1 MPNIIDF
8 KSKLNGG
15 VRPNLYQV
23 DIDFP
28 ERAIGALNGA
38 TKGSLMGETRYLCRS
53 TSLPTHSQGLIEV
66 PFRGRFLKIPGDRTF
81 EAWTAT
87 FYNTSDFNLRAA
99 FETWINMSNQTNINV
114 GVESGFG
121 AFFKDIVIRQLS
133 KDSNEGVTTAASYD
147 NNNSLGG
154 DSDPNKVLRS
164 YKLVDAWPTSVGSIN
179 VAFDS
184 NDALEEFDVEF
195 QYQYLDASNPA
206 EPTSEPDWLSK
217 QGSVAQAKST
227 LANQ

>member
-28 ERAIGALNGA
+28 ARAIGALNGA

-99 FETWINMSNQTNINV
+99 FENWINIANQTDENIGVV
-114 GVESGFG
+114 GGLDSLFTDVT
-121 AFFKDIVIRQLS
+121 VRQLS
-133 KDSNEGVTTAASYD
+133 KDSAGGK
-147 NNNSLGG
+147 NS
-154 DSDPNKVLRS
+154 VLRT
-164 YKLVDAWPTSVGSIN
+164 YRLVDAWPTSVGAIN
-179 VAFDS
+179 VAYDS

-195 QYQYLDASNPA
+195 QYQYLDADKPRSVRSTTGEVPDEGTA
-206 EPTSEPDWLSK
+206 ITEPTYLS
-217 QGSVAQAKST
+217 QRVV
-227 LANQ
+227 

>member
-8 KSKLNGG
+8 KSILIGG
-15 VRPNLYQV
+15 VRPNLYLV

-28 ERAIGALNGA
+28 ARAIGALNGA
-38 TKGSLMGETRYLCRS
+38 TKSTLMGETRYLCRS

-87 FYNTSDFNLRAA
+87 FYNTADFNLRAA
-99 FETWINMSNQTNINV
+99 FENWINITNQTNENV
-114 GVESGFG
+114 GVTGGFDSI
-121 AFFKDIVIRQLS
+121 FKDITVRQLS
-133 KDSNEGVTTAASYD
+133 KDSEGKARGAGDGGASRSD
-147 NNNSLGG
+147 VNN
-154 DSDPNKVLRS
+154 VLRV
-164 YKLVDAWPTSVGSIN
+164 YRLVDAWPTSVGAIN

-195 QYQYLDASNPA
+195 QYQYLDASKPDINVKGG
-206 EPTSEPDWLSK
+206 SEIQNTEVIDYLSS
-217 QGSVAQAKST
+217 QVG
-227 LANQ
+227 

>member
-28 ERAIGALNGA
+28 TRAIGALNGA
-38 TKGSLMGETRYLCRS
+38 TKSSLMGETRYLCRS

-87 FYNTSDFNLRAA
+87 FYNTADFNLRAA
-99 FETWINMSNQTNINV
+99 FENWINIANQTDENIGVV
-114 GVESGFG
+114 GGLDALFTDVT
-121 AFFKDIVIRQLS
+121 VRQLS
-133 KDSNEGVTTAASYD
+133 KDSAGGK
-147 NNNSLGG
+147 NS
-154 DSDPNKVLRS
+154 VLRT
-164 YKLVDAWPTSVGSIN
+164 YRLVDAWPTSVGAIN

-195 QYQYLDASNPA
+195 QYQYLDANGPG
-206 EPTSEPDWLSK
+206 E
-217 QGSVAQAKST
+217 SVAEGST
-227 LANQ
+227 GVGFLSNLASS

>member
-8 KSKLNGG
+8 KTKLNGG

-28 ERAIGALNGA
+28 ARAIGALNGA

-99 FETWINMSNQTNINV
+99 FENWINIANQTDENIGVV
-114 GVESGFG
+114 GGLDALFT
-121 AFFKDIVIRQLS
+121 DITVRQLS
-133 KDSNEGVTTAASYD
+133 KDSAGGK
-147 NNNSLGG
+147 NS
-154 DSDPNKVLRS
+154 VLRT
-164 YKLVDAWPTSVGSIN
+164 YRLVDAWPTSVGAIN

-195 QYQYLDASNPA
+195 QYQYLDADKPRSVRSTTGEVPDEGTA
-206 EPTSEPDWLSK
+206 ITEPTYLS
-217 QGSVAQAKST
+217 QRVV
-227 LANQ
+227 

>member
-28 ERAIGALNGA
+28 ARAIGALNGA
-38 TKGSLMGETRYLCRS
+38 TKGSLMWEKRYLCRS

-99 FETWINMSNQTNINV
+99 FENWINIANQTDENIGVV
-114 GVESGFG
+114 GGLDSLFTDVT
-121 AFFKDIVIRQLS
+121 VRQLS
-133 KDSNEGVTTAASYD
+133 KDSAGGK
-147 NNNSLGG
+147 NS
-154 DSDPNKVLRS
+154 VLRT
-164 YKLVDAWPTSVGSIN
+164 YRLVDAWPTSVGAIN

-195 QYQYLDASNPA
+195 QYQYLDADKPRSVRSTTGEVPDEGTA
-206 EPTSEPDWLSK
+206 ITEPTYLS
-217 QGSVAQAKST
+217 QRVV
-227 LANQ
+227 

>member
-8 KSKLNGG
+8 KTKLNGG

-28 ERAIGALNGA
+28 ARAIGALNGA
-38 TKGSLMGETRYLCRS
+38 TKSSLMGETRYLCRS

-87 FYNTSDFNLRAA
+87 FYNTSDFKLRAA
-99 FETWINMSNQTNINV
+99 FENWINIANQTDENIGVV
-114 GVESGFG
+114 GGLDALFT
-121 AFFKDIVIRQLS
+121 DITVRQLS
-133 KDSNEGVTTAASYD
+133 KDSGGGK
-147 NNNSLGG
+147 NS
-154 DSDPNKVLRS
+154 VLRT
-164 YKLVDAWPTSVGSIN
+164 YRLVDAWPTSVGAIN
-179 VAFDS
+179 VAYDS

-195 QYQYLDASNPA
+195 QYQYLDADAPPSMLGNKAGLAGSGATGSVPPTGTDVG
-206 EPTSEPDWLSK
+206 EPTYLS
-217 QGSVAQAKST
+217 QEV
-227 LANQ
+227 N

>member
-28 ERAIGALNGA
+28 ARAIGALNGA

-99 FETWINMSNQTNINV
+99 FENWINIANQTDENIGVV
-114 GVESGFG
+114 GGLDSLFTDVT
-121 AFFKDIVIRQLS
+121 VRQLS
-133 KDSNEGVTTAASYD
+133 KDSAGGK
-147 NNNSLGG
+147 NS
-154 DSDPNKVLRS
+154 VLRT
-164 YKLVDAWPTSVGSIN
+164 YRLVDAWPTSVGAIN

-195 QYQYLDASNPA
+195 QYQYLDADKPRSVRSTTGEVPDEGTA
-206 EPTSEPDWLSK
+206 ITEPTYLS
-217 QGSVAQAKST
+217 QRVV
-227 LANQ
+227 

>member
-28 ERAIGALNGA
+28 ARAIGALNGA
-38 TKGSLMGETRYLCRS
+38 TKGTLMGETRYLCRS

-99 FETWINMSNQTNINV
+99 FENWINIANQTDENIGVV
-114 GVESGFG
+114 GGLDALFTDVT
-121 AFFKDIVIRQLS
+121 VRQLS
-133 KDSNEGVTTAASYD
+133 KDSAGGK
-147 NNNSLGG
+147 NS
-154 DSDPNKVLRS
+154 VLRT
-164 YKLVDAWPTSVGSIN
+164 YRLVDAWPTSVGAIN

-195 QYQYLDASNPA
+195 QYQYLDADKPRSVRSTTGEVPDEGTA
-206 EPTSEPDWLSK
+206 ITEPTYLS
-217 QGSVAQAKST
+217 QRVV
-227 LANQ
+227 

>member
-23 DIDFP
+23 DIQFP
-28 ERAIGALNGA
+28 EAADPGAGITN
-38 TKGSLMGETRYLCRS
+38 LMSQSRYLCRS

-87 FYNTSDFNLRAA
+87 FYNTADFNLRAA
-99 FETWINMSNQTNINV
+99 FENWINITNQTNENV
-114 GVESGFG
+114 GVTGGFDSI
-121 AFFKDIVIRQLS
+121 FKDITVRQLS
-133 KDSNEGVTTAASYD
+133 KDSEGKARGAGDGGASRSD
-147 NNNSLGG
+147 VNN
-154 DSDPNKVLRS
+154 VLRV
-164 YKLVDAWPTSVGSIN
+164 YRLVDAWPTSVGAIN

-184 NDALEEFDVEF
+184 N
-195 QYQYLDASNPA
+195 
-206 EPTSEPDWLSK
+206 LS
-217 QGSVAQAKST
+217 
-227 LANQ
+227 LIHI

>member
-38 TKGSLMGETRYLCRS
+38 TKSTLMGETRYLCRS

-99 FETWINMSNQTNINV
+99 FENWINIANQTDENIGVV
-114 GVESGFG
+114 GGLDSLFTDVT
-121 AFFKDIVIRQLS
+121 VRQLS
-133 KDSNEGVTTAASYD
+133 KDSAGGK
-147 NNNSLGG
+147 NS
-154 DSDPNKVLRS
+154 VLRT
-164 YKLVDAWPTSVGSIN
+164 YRLVDAWPTSVGAIN

-195 QYQYLDASNPA
+195 QYQYLDADKPRSVRSTTGEVPDEGTA
-206 EPTSEPDWLSK
+206 ITEPTYLS
-217 QGSVAQAKST
+217 QRVV
-227 LANQ
+227 

>member
-28 ERAIGALNGA
+28 ARAIGALNGA
-38 TKGSLMGETRYLCRS
+38 TKSSLMGETRYLCRS

-99 FETWINMSNQTNINV
+99 FENWINIANQTDENIGVV
-114 GVESGFG
+114 GGLDSLFTDVT
-121 AFFKDIVIRQLS
+121 VRQLS
-133 KDSNEGVTTAASYD
+133 KDSAGGK
-147 NNNSLGG
+147 NS
-154 DSDPNKVLRS
+154 VLRT
-164 YKLVDAWPTSVGSIN
+164 YRLVDAWPTSVGAIN

-195 QYQYLDASNPA
+195 QYQYLDADKPRSVRSTTGEVPDEGTA
-206 EPTSEPDWLSK
+206 ITEPTYLS
-217 QGSVAQAKST
+217 QRVV
-227 LANQ
+227 

>member
-28 ERAIGALNGA
+28 ARAIGALNGA

-81 EAWTAT
+81 EAWPAT

-99 FETWINMSNQTNINV
+99 FENWINIANQTDENIGVV
-114 GVESGFG
+114 GGLDALFTDVT
-121 AFFKDIVIRQLS
+121 VRQLS
-133 KDSNEGVTTAASYD
+133 KDSAGGK
-147 NNNSLGG
+147 NS
-154 DSDPNKVLRS
+154 VLRT
-164 YKLVDAWPTSVGSIN
+164 YRLVDAWPTSVGAIN

-195 QYQYLDASNPA
+195 QYQYLDADKPRSVRSTTGEVPDEGTA
-206 EPTSEPDWLSK
+206 ITEPTYLS
-217 QGSVAQAKST
+217 QRVV
-227 LANQ
+227 

>member
-28 ERAIGALNGA
+28 ARAIGALNGA
-38 TKGSLMGETRYLCRS
+38 TKASLMGETRYLCRS

-87 FYNTSDFNLRAA
+87 FYNTADFNLRAA
-99 FETWINMSNQTNINV
+99 FENWINIANQTDENIGVV
-114 GVESGFG
+114 GGLDALFTDVT
-121 AFFKDIVIRQLS
+121 VRQLS
-133 KDSNEGVTTAASYD
+133 KDSAGGK
-147 NNNSLGG
+147 NS
-154 DSDPNKVLRS
+154 VLRT
-164 YKLVDAWPTSVGSIN
+164 YRLVDAWPTSVGAIN

-195 QYQYLDASNPA
+195 QYQYLDADEPQAAGSTAGDVPA
-206 EPTSEPDWLSK
+206 STGTDVVEPTYLS
-217 QGSVAQAKST
+217 QRVV
-227 LANQ
+227 

>member
-28 ERAIGALNGA
+28 ARAIGALNGA

-99 FETWINMSNQTNINV
+99 FENWINIANQTDENIGVV
-114 GVESGFG
+114 GGLDALFTDVT
-121 AFFKDIVIRQLS
+121 VRQLS
-133 KDSNEGVTTAASYD
+133 KDSAGGK
-147 NNNSLGG
+147 NS
-154 DSDPNKVLRS
+154 VLRT
-164 YKLVDAWPTSVGSIN
+164 YRLVDAWPTSVGAIN

-195 QYQYLDASNPA
+195 QYQYLDADKPRSVKSTTGEVPDEGTA
-206 EPTSEPDWLSK
+206 ITEPTYLS
-217 QGSVAQAKST
+217 QRVV
-227 LANQ
+227 

>member
-8 KSKLNGG
+8 KTKLNGG

-28 ERAIGALNGA
+28 ARAISGISGSS
-38 TKGSLMGETRYLCRS
+38 KKSLMEETRFLCRS

-99 FETWINMSNQTNINV
+99 FENWINIANQTDENIGVV
-114 GVESGFG
+114 GGLDALFTDVT
-121 AFFKDIVIRQLS
+121 VRQLS
-133 KDSNEGVTTAASYD
+133 KDSAGGK
-147 NNNSLGG
+147 NS
-154 DSDPNKVLRS
+154 VLRT
-164 YKLVDAWPTSVGSIN
+164 YRLVDAWPTSVGAIN

-195 QYQYLDASNPA
+195 QYQYLDADKPRSVRSTTGEVPDEGTA
-206 EPTSEPDWLSK
+206 ITEPTYLS
-217 QGSVAQAKST
+217 QRVV
-227 LANQ
+227 

>member
-23 DIDFP
+23 DINFP
-28 ERAIGALNGA
+28 TGVGDQ
-38 TKGSLMGETRYLCRS
+38 KSLKEQGQYLCRS

-99 FETWINMSNQTNINV
+99 FEQWVNLGNQVDENIGVV
-114 GVESGFG
+114 GGLDNL
-121 AFFKDIVIRQLS
+121 FKDVYVRQLS
-133 KDSNEGVTTAASYD
+133 KDSAGTSGQTD
-147 NNNSLGG
+147 K
-154 DSDPNKVLRS
+154 NKVLRV
-164 YKLVDAWPTSVGSIN
+164 YKLVDAWPTSVGAIN

-184 NDALEEFDVEF
+184 NDAIEEFDVEF
-195 QYQYLDASNPA
+195 QYQYLDANGPGESVSSGSTGVGYLSN
-206 EPTSEPDWLSK
+206 
-217 QGSVAQAKST
+217 
-227 LANQ
+227 LASS

>member
-38 TKGSLMGETRYLCRS
+38 TKSTLMGETRYLCRS

-99 FETWINMSNQTNINV
+99 FENWINIANQTDENIGVV
-114 GVESGFG
+114 GGLDSLFTDVT
-121 AFFKDIVIRQLS
+121 VRQLS
-133 KDSNEGVTTAASYD
+133 KDSAGGK
-147 NNNSLGG
+147 NS
-154 DSDPNKVLRS
+154 VLRT
-164 YKLVDAWPTSVGSIN
+164 YRLVDAWPTSVGAIN

-184 NDALEEFDVEF
+184 NDAIEEFDVEF
-195 QYQYLDASNPA
+195 QYQYLDADKPRSVRSTTGEVPDEGTA
-206 EPTSEPDWLSK
+206 ITEPTYLS
-217 QGSVAQAKST
+217 QRVV
-227 LANQ
+227 